1 MNWFRAQWKER
12 GTQLLGL
19 LMALAACA
27 AAIADDILEVTPQ
40 QYKPFAKL
48 FLVVLA
54 YFVARRGSQNQRNIN
69 EP

>member
-1 MNWFRAQWKER
+1 
-12 GTQLLGL
+12 
-19 LMALAACA
+19 MALAACA